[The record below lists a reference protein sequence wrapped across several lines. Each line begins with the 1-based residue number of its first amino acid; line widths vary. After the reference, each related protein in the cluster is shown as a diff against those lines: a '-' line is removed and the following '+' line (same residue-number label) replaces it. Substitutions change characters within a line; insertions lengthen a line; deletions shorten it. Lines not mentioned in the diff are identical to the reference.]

1 MVLALIGS
9 VLLLCARIP
18 SIHAFASTKS
28 ITSLVRNVPFSS
40 FSPAHQP
47 VRVIHAEA
55 GGVSIRSYD
64 YDGWNLAYR
73 YKPPSPGYEQI
84 PPLLLIH
91 PIGVGLSSWFWER
104 FLEAWTGSA
113 VYAPN
118 LIGCGVSE
126 GGDAWDP
133 DKRGLS
139 VPLAWV
145 QGCEALMTEAS
156 SQRRPNSL
164 SLDDDRNEEPSWTVF
179 VQGGLAPVGT
189 MIAARNPDSVKRLI
203 LASPPTW
210 EDMTTPVPESELTR
224 NYNFLRS
231 PVLGN
236 LAFTLLESRALIEF
250 FSNQFLF
257 AEPCDNTWLDYA
269 EKELGRE
276 SRPPVMVFNSGFC
289 SHRSFEE
296 ELRTLR
302 QSTLVISGQDDKRQR
317 QKYAQFM
324 KNCKLQVLP
333 GQNVLPW
340 ESPREVVNA
349 VMIS

>member
-1 MVLALIGS
+1 MVWTFIGS
-9 VLLLCARIP
+9 ICLLCTTTY
-18 SIHAFASTKS
+18 SVHAFPSNKS
-28 ITSLVRNVPFSS
+28 ITSVVRNVPFSS

-55 GGVSIRSYD
+55 RVSIKSYE
-64 YDGWNLAYR
+64 YNGWNLVYR
-73 YKPPSPGYEQI
+73 YKPPSPGYETS

-91 PIGVGLSSWFWER
+91 PIGVGLSSWFWEK
-104 FLEAWTGSA
+104 FLEIWTGSA

-139 VPLAWV
+139 IPLAWV
-145 QGCEALMTEAS
+145 QGCEALMMEAS
-156 SQRRPNSL
+156 SQHKNSL
-164 SLDDDRNEEPSWTVF
+164 DNRNEEPSWTVF

-189 MIAARNPDSVKRLI
+189 MIAARNPDSVRRLI

-224 NYNFLRS
+224 NFNFLRS
-231 PVLGN
+231 PILGN
-236 LAFTLLESRALIEF
+236 LAFTLLESRTLIEF

-257 AEPCDNTWLDYA
+257 AEPCDNMWLDYA

-276 SRPPVMVFNSGFC
+276 SRPPVVVFNSGFC

-302 QSTLVISGQDDKRQR
+302 QSTLVIIGQDDKRQR
-317 QKYAQFM
+317 QKYVQFM
-324 KNCKLQVLP
+324 KNCKLKVLS

-340 ESPREVVNA
+340 ESPREVVDA
-349 VMIS
+349 VMMS